1 MLCQDSATHFSIKK
15 KIVNPDCCYIEGLH
29 GMRAPGSV
37 NIADESGSFSLSSKD
52 FWQKY
57 PSAVEACDL
66 DQDNAE
72 VIFWL
77 WCPQVEAMDF
87 RHYADQAIL
96 RPIMRA
102 SM

>member
-1 MLCQDSATHFSIKK
+1 MLSAA
-15 KIVNPDCCYIEGLH
+15 EGRRAH
-29 GMRAPGSV
+29 GAMEVCGENGGILLGIR
-37 NIADESGSFSLSSKD
+37 D

-87 RHYADQAIL
+87 RHYADQTDLLHIQAAFEHCLKSALMHRHQIL
-96 RPIMRA
+96 RY
-102 SM
+102 